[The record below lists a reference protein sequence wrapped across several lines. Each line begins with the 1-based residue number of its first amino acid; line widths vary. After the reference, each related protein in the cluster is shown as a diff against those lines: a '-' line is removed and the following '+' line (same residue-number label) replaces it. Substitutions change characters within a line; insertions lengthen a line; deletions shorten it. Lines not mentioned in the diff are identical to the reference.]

1 MNIYEKILAIMQE
14 VQRLQK
20 DDLVKFGGTGYKALS
35 EEHVTSVMREQLLKQ
50 KLVVFP
56 IRQESSRTGNIT
68 HVDVQYRM
76 VNVENPEEYIEIASC
91 GDGAD
96 TQDKGSGKA
105 MTYAFKYMWLRTF
118 ALPTGEDPD
127 KISSEELDAQEKAE
141 QIKKQPIGET
151 RAKALEKELSKNHLL
166 VGGIYQYFNVGSL
179 SELTEEDQSEI
190 INDMVAFKRRQ
201 LVSELKPNQVK
212 YIMEKCKVTNLMDL
226 KPKQVDSVFKQL
238 YERKNDGDTS
248 AA

>member
-1 MNIYEKILAIMQE
+1 MNIYEKISAIMQE

-35 EEHVTSVMREQLLKQ
+35 EEKVTTIMREQLLKQ

-56 IRQESSRTGNIT
+56 IKQDATRNGNIT
-68 HVDVQYRM
+68 HVDVLYRM
-76 VNVENPEEYIEIASC
+76 VNVENPDEYIEIASC

-127 KISSEELDAQEKAE
+127 KISSEQLDAEQEEAE
-141 QIKKQPIGET
+141 RVEAIKKQPIGPE
-151 RAKALEKELSKNHLL
+151 RAKTLEKHLSQN
-166 VGGIYQYFNVGSL
+166 GIRVDFIYKTYKVNKL
-179 SELTEEDQSEI
+179 SDLTEEKHQNI
-190 INDMVAFKRRQ
+190 IQFTK
-201 LVSELKPNQVK
+201 K
-212 YIMEKCKVTNLMDL
+212 I
-226 KPKQVDSVFKQL
+226 KQAQD
-238 YERKNDGDTS
+238 EEDGSTS